1 MIEIKRNDIDNQQEA
16 AILIA
21 IRHPSVERAEVDE
34 HLNELREL
42 AKTAGAAVK
51 HHVVQER
58 TSPDSA
64 YFIGRGKIEEIQELI
79 EQHEASL
86 LIFDDEL
93 SPAQIKNISAVL
105 KDIKVIDRTALIL
118 DIFADH
124 AQSSEAKTQ
133 VELAQLNYML
143 PRLTRAWQ
151 HLSRQVGGI
160 GTKGP
165 GETQLE
171 TDRRLVRTRIS
182 KLKIRLKE
190 IDKQNE
196 TRQKKREALFR
207 VALIGYTNA
216 GKSSI
221 MNALTNANVK
231 AENQLFATLDTTI
244 RRMNITDSL
253 SILLSDTVGFIR
265 KLPHQL
271 VASFRSTLAESAHA
285 DLLLHIVDIS
295 HPHYREQID
304 IVDTLLSEIGV
315 DVSEK
320 ILVFNKVDC
329 IKNKSEIQH
338 IKSNFDNAVFIS
350 ATRHIG
356 LSNLR
361 KVILESFDT
370 HYVTRDIKLKFSN
383 GGGEHLVRS
392 FATILE
398 KNNDENYLYLK
409 IKYHKENEFRL
420 SKVLGT
426 TNGDNY

>member
-1 MIEIKRNDIDNQQEA
+1 MIEIKKNYINTRQEV
-16 AILIA
+16 AILVGIK
-21 IRHPSVERAEVDE
+21 HPSVDRVEVDE

-42 AKTAGAAVK
+42 ARTAGALVK
-51 HHVVQER
+51 QHVIQER
-58 TSPDSA
+58 IAPDSA
-64 YFIGRGKIEEIQELI
+64 FFIGKGKIEEVQELV
-79 EQHEASL
+79 EEHDANL
-86 LIFDDEL
+86 VIFDDEL
-93 SPAQIKNISAVL
+93 NPAQIKNLSSVL
-105 KDIKVIDRTALIL
+105 KEIKIIDRTGLIL

-133 VELAQLNYML
+133 VELAQLNYLL

-171 TDRRLVRTRIS
+171 TDRRLVRTRIT
-182 KLKIRLKE
+182 KLKARLKE

-196 TRQKKREALFR
+196 TRRQKREALFR

-216 GKSSI
+216 GKSTLL
-221 MNALTNANVK
+221 NALTDADAK
-231 AENQLFATLDTTI
+231 TENKLFATLDTTI

-271 VASFRSTLAESAHA
+271 VASFRSTLAESAEA
-285 DLLLHIVDIS
+285 DLLLHIVDLS
-295 HPHYREQID
+295 HPRYKEHID
-304 IVDTLLSEIGV
+304 VVDTLLNEIEV
-315 DVSEK
+315 DSSNK

-329 IKNKSEIQH
+329 IDNQNEIQH
-338 IKSNFDNAVFIS
+338 LKSQYDNAVFIS
-350 ATRHIG
+350 AFRHIG
-356 LSNLR
+356 LTNLK
-361 KVILESFDT
+361 KVILESFDE
-370 HYVTRDIKLKFSN
+370 HYITRDIKLKFSN

-398 KNNDENYLYLK
+398 KKNDNEFLYLK

-420 SKVLGT
+420 SKVLKS
-426 TNGDNY
+426 